1 MKSEGVKDLGA
12 KGSRF
17 FEMASN
23 CRLDTNRR

>member
-23 CRLDTNRR
+23 IEKR